1 MQIML
6 PVQRCAS
13 SDSANWRGG
22 APNRKVEGRAF
33 ASQASALYARVS
45 ASGHVDRCC
54 GYTLQCSTT
63 CRQRDTMLKR
73 MHALTLPFATTRER
87 ISGAWLKG
95 ALIAG
100 AGRVL
105 SRREE
110 LNRINV
116 FPVPDGDTGTNMAFT
131 MLAVMRT
138 ARRLPGA
145 NLGAVLR
152 SVAREAIDGSRGNS
166 GAILAQFFQG
176 LAQALGSCAH
186 ADADELAS
194 ATSSAAQSARACLA
208 DPREGT
214 MLSVIHDFA
223 GELRRQADAGAT
235 DLSLL
240 FRRALE
246 RARQSLANTPNL
258 LPVLRAA
265 GVVDAGAAGFVDFL
279 EGVQDFI
286 VRGRGALRMAP
297 DSGDGRNQPIH
308 LDQVHLEAVEADS
321 RYRYC
326 TECVLTGENLDLARV
341 RDLLGTLE
349 LDSLV
354 VAGGTSRVRVH
365 THIDRPNQLFEALT
379 ALGSVTLR
387 KADDMQA
394 QSRLR
399 AAAFQRVRVVTDSAG
414 DLPAS
419 EIERL
424 GIIVVPIRILFGE
437 DDYLDRIT
445 LSPREL
451 YQRLRR
457 EPAPPRTSQPPPGDF
472 RRAFD
477 LVLAHCESLVSIELS
492 SRLSG
497 TFQAA
502 EIAGREA
509 GAKRIQVI
517 DTLNVA
523 GGQGLITLAAAEC
536 ALAGG
541 DAVAVAAAA
550 RTAMGRI
557 RTFALIRDLR
567 YGVRGGRIPKVAK
580 HLADLLGLTVL
591 IANKNGL
598 VRPFSAL
605 MGSARLVERFAA
617 VVARRAVAGCRYR
630 AIVGHCDARDDAASL
645 AGALRER
652 LPGLDRIWVV
662 ETGPAVGVH
671 AGPGSLVVGLES
683 VPQ

>member
-1 MQIML
+1 MRL
-6 PVQRCAS
+6 
-13 SDSANWRGG
+13 
-22 APNRKVEGRAF
+22 
-33 ASQASALYARVS
+33 
-45 ASGHVDRCC
+45 
-54 GYTLQCSTT
+54 
-63 CRQRDTMLKR
+63 
-73 MHALTLPFATTRER
+73 
-87 ISGAWLKG
+87 SGALLKG

-105 SRREE
+105 AGREE

-131 MLAVMRT
+131 MATVMRT

-145 NLGAVLR
+145 SLGEVLK

-166 GAILAQFFQG
+166 GAILAQFFEG
-176 LAQALGSCAH
+176 LAQALGSLREAGATELAH
-186 ADADELAS
+186 ATAS
-194 ATSSAAQSARACLA
+194 ASRSARACLA

-214 MLSVIHDFA
+214 MLSVMHDFA
-223 GELRRQADAGAT
+223 AELERLAKSGVS
-235 DLSLL
+235 DLSTL
-240 FRRALE
+240 FRRSLE

-279 EGVQDFI
+279 EGVQDFAE
-286 VRGRGALRMAP
+286 RGRGALRRAAEV
-297 DSGDGRNQPIH
+297 DGQASSQADH
-308 LDQVHLEAVEADS
+308 VHLEAVEAS
-321 RYRYC
+321 STYRYC
-326 TECVLTGENLDLARV
+326 TECVISGANLDLARV
-341 RDLLGTLE
+341 RELLTSLE

-354 VAGGTSRVRVH
+354 VAGGSGRVRVH
-365 THIDRPNQLFEALT
+365 AHIDRPNQLFEALV
-379 ALGSVTLR
+379 ALGSVTQR

-399 AAAFQRVRVVTDSAG
+399 AATFQRVRVVTDSAG

-424 GIIVVPIRILFGE
+424 GIFVVPVRILFGE

-445 LSPREL
+445 MSPREL
-451 YQRLRR
+451 YERLRQ
-457 EPAPPRTSQPPPGDF
+457 APLTPRTSQPPPGDF

-477 LVLAHCESLVSIELS
+477 LVLAHCDNVVSVELS

-502 EIAGREA
+502 QIAARES
-509 GAKRIQVI
+509 GAKRISVV
-517 DTLNVA
+517 DTFNAA
-523 GGQGLITLAAAEC
+523 GGQGLVTLAAAEC
-536 ALAGG
+536 AAAGG
-541 DAVAVAAAA
+541 DLAAVLAAAHASMA
-550 RTAMGRI
+550 RT
-557 RTFALIRDLR
+557 RTYALIRDLR
-567 YGVRGGRIPKVAK
+567 YGVRGGRIPKIAER
-580 HLADLLGLTVL
+580 LARILGLTVL

-605 MGSARLVERFAA
+605 VGARNLVDRFAG
-617 VVARRAVAGCRYR
+617 VVARRAAAGCRYR
-630 AIVGHCDARDDAASL
+630 AIVGHCDARDDAARL

-652 LPGLDRIWVV
+652 LPALERIWVV

-683 VPQ
+683 IP